1 MGIFQD
7 LQLSSWPR
15 VVTEQDLAGFCC
27 EGKLSYHSGVTWNQ
41 NSQISLQLFQTG
53 CLCSNVLSE
62 HETQSKFKLSRVPQA
77 CKANPMLWQ
86 YPEQIPSRQFTCYLS
101 DLVTRHVQQ
110 DPLCSKIKPKQC
122 KDHSSIPCKGQRI
135 GWWQNPFEAGVG
147 CSYTVDRGREIVV
160 IQLLH

>member
-1 MGIFQD
+1 MAGHPGQGEAQEAPTAANKVGGLPCAPVGERESRGTLYQDERREEVIRKTRVPKLSKMEDRENLKFRTGLVGIFQD

-77 CKANPMLWQ
+77 CKANPML
-86 YPEQIPSRQFTCYLS
+86 
-101 DLVTRHVQQ
+101 
-110 DPLCSKIKPKQC
+110 
-122 KDHSSIPCKGQRI
+122 
-135 GWWQNPFEAGVG
+135 
-147 CSYTVDRGREIVV
+147 
-160 IQLLH
+160 